1 MLLSIIFLIIKY
13 ILNSLKKLLEN
24 VDSPNL
30 MVKIA
35 QTILKLSNF
44 NHEATFNI
52 FQVNYKNNKYII
64 INLYFSNFKKDIVD
78 ILIAWHI
85 DPSQTDEVIESISE
99 LLVQLRPYWLKD
111 FSFTITLLYQ
121 FIEDMESYLNVQL
134 INIVLK

>member
-1 MLLSIIFLIIKY
+1 M
-13 ILNSLKKLLEN
+13 NSLKKLLEN

-30 MVKIA
+30 MIKIA

-44 NHEATFNI
+44 NQEATFYV
-52 FQVNYKNNKYII
+52 FQVNYKNNKKVI
-64 INLYFSNFKKDIVD
+64 INIYFYNFKKDIVD

-85 DPSQTDEVIESISE
+85 DPSQTDEVTESISE

-134 INIVLK
+134 INLVLK